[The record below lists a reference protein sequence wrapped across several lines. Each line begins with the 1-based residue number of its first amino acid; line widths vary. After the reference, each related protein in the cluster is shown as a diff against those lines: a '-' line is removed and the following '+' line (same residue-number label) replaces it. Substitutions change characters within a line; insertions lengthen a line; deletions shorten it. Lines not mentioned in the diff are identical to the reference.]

1 MNSIK
6 LISLAALAT
15 SLMPSW
21 AAQKQNKPNIIF
33 VISDDHSVPFLG
45 CYGNK
50 DIKTPNFDKFASEGM
65 TFTRTYVTAP
75 QSAPSRS
82 SFFTGR
88 STISTTMSMFSLP
101 LPGNVITYPDILKEH
116 GYYIGVTARSHHQD
130 GLKRNKDIQQAIE

>member
-65 TFTRTYVTAP
+65 TFTRTYVTAHRTFFHLYYDVYVF
-75 QSAPSRS
+75 SAS
-82 SFFTGR
+82 
-88 STISTTMSMFSLP
+88 
-101 LPGNVITYPDILKEH
+101 
-116 GYYIGVTARSHHQD
+116 ARKCHYLS
-130 GLKRNKDIQQAIE
+130 

>member
-75 QSAPSRS
+75 QSAPSRFS
-82 SFFTGR
+82 QDVLPSLLRCLCFLCLCQE
-88 STISTTMSMFSLP
+88 MSLP
-101 LPGNVITYPDILKEH
+101 IL
-116 GYYIGVTARSHHQD
+116 IF
-130 GLKRNKDIQQAIE
+130 